1 MIAYKI
7 VPAKKIIIRILVLVS
22 MIVLFSHSILANAH
36 QDGDGIPDLED
47 NCREISNPNQQNSDN
62 DQYGNSCDAD

>member
-22 MIVLFSHSILANAH
+22 IIVLFSHSILANAD
-36 QDGDGIPDLED
+36 QDGDGIPELKD